1 MVVHIVLLTNYQ
13 ILCLVSFQRNAYI
26 IYCYELLY
34 KSIQFEIYCYI
45 IVQTTNELSKHRMIL
60 SRPQNELSKHRMI
73 LFRPQNE
80 LSKHHMISELVVA
93 FYNICPNPYTNNI
106 VQHINAL

>member
-1 MVVHIVLLTNYQ
+1 MN
-13 ILCLVSFQRNAYI
+13 CYI
-26 IYCYELLY
+26 RVFSLRFIA
-34 KSIQFEIYCYI
+34 I
-45 IVQTTNELSKHRMIL
+45 IVQTT
-60 SRPQNELSKHRMI
+60 
-73 LFRPQNE
+73 NE

>member
-1 MVVHIVLLTNYQ
+1 MN
-13 ILCLVSFQRNAYI
+13 CYI
-26 IYCYELLY
+26 RVFSLRFIA
-34 KSIQFEIYCYI
+34 I
-45 IVQTTNELSKHRMIL
+45 IVQPTNELSKHRL
-60 SRPQNELSKHRMI
+60 I

-106 VQHINAL
+106 VQHIHAL

>member
-13 ILCLVSFQRNAYI
+13 ILCLVSFQRNAYT

-45 IVQTTNELSKHRMIL
+45 IVQTT
-60 SRPQNELSKHRMI
+60 NELSKHRMI